1 MRKVLH
7 CQLQAPLAE
16 LKERNSS
23 PSYYKCIILCTPRHN
38 KQMIRALKQKIEE
51 HLDINI
57 EAITILPLEVWR
69 VV

>member
-1 MRKVLH
+1 MGKVFH
-7 CQLQAPLAE
+7 CQLQTPLAE

-23 PSYYKCIILCTPRHN
+23 PSNYECIVFCAPRYDE
-38 KQMIRALKQKIEE
+38 KMIRALKQKIEE